1 MEGFPQKLGV
11 SRSLLTENSYFLY
24 RVGAPS
30 YGRVGRKFQRIR
42 GGAVGRE
49 PAASMYIDTNMTFS
63 H

>member
-42 GGAVGRE
+42 RGTVGRG
-49 PAASMYIDTNMTFS
+49 PVVSIYTSTNMIFS